1 LLMEQTGESTGR
13 PKLEKLRAEALRMK
27 RIIQNLLTFAQP
39 QHEGRKLLDISVVVR
54 ESLMLLDYQLR
65 NSGINVEMN
74 FAANLPKIA
83 SNEGQ
88 FKQVFVNLFS
98 NSAQALEQAQV
109 KKISVEGYLE
119 GGKVVLRF
127 SDSGP
132 GFNDISRAFDPF
144 YTTRPVGQGTG
155 LGLSICY
162 GTVLEHNGSIYA
174 QNLEP
179 NGAAVTIEL
188 PAR

>member
-1 LLMEQTGESTGR
+1 M
-13 PKLEKLRAEALRMK
+13 
-27 RIIQNLLTFAQP
+27 
-39 QHEGRKLLDISVVVR
+39 VVR

-65 NSGINVEMN
+65 NSGIHVEMN

-98 NSAQALEQAQV
+98 NSAQALEQAQI

-119 GGKVVLRF
+119 GEKVVLRF

-132 GFNDISRAFDPF
+132 GFSDVSRAFDPF

>member
-1 LLMEQTGESTGR
+1 
-13 PKLEKLRAEALRMK
+13 
-27 RIIQNLLTFAQP
+27 
-39 QHEGRKLLDISVVVR
+39 
-54 ESLMLLDYQLR
+54 
-65 NSGINVEMN
+65 
-74 FAANLPKIA
+74 
-83 SNEGQ
+83 
-88 FKQVFVNLFS
+88 
-98 NSAQALEQAQV
+98 
-109 KKISVEGYLE
+109 VEGYLE
-119 GGKVVLRF
+119 GEKVVLRF